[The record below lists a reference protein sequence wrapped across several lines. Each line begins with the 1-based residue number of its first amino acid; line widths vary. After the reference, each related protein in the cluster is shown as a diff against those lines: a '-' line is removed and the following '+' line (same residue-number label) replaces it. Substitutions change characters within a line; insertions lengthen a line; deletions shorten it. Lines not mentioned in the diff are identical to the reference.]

1 MQTVK
6 KITMAGLAVW
16 GLLTTLS
23 VAQAHHSFSA
33 SYDLEK
39 KAEIKGKLVQMNF
52 RNPHSSVMVIA
63 PDAKGV
69 EQRWGIE
76 WGGSTA
82 LERQGLTR
90 DSFKIGDEVIVV
102 GQPSRDEGDHRLRM
116 QSIRRTSDNFGWG
129 QKGESFD

>member
-1 MQTVK
+1 MIK
-6 KITMAGLAVW
+6 PKTMAVTGFALG
-16 GLLTTLS
+16 GLLVALS
-23 VAQAHHSFSA
+23 PAQAHHSFSA

-39 KAEIKGKLVQMNF
+39 KVEIKGKLVQLNF

-63 PDAKGV
+63 PDDKGV

-90 DSFKIGDEVIVV
+90 DSFKIGDEVIVI

-116 QSIRRTSDNFGWG
+116 QTIRRTSDNFGWG
-129 QKGESFD
+129 LKGENFD

>member
-1 MQTVK
+1 MKTLK
-6 KITMAGLAVW
+6 KLAMTGLALG

-23 VAQAHHSFSA
+23 VVQAHHSFSA
-33 SYDLEK
+33 SYNLDK
-39 KAEIKGKLVQMNF
+39 KVEIKGKLVQLNF

-63 PDAKGV
+63 PDAQGV

-102 GQPSRDEGDHRLRM
+102 GQPSRDESDHRLRM
-116 QSIRRTSDNFGWG
+116 QTIRRVSDNFGWG
-129 QKGESFD
+129 LKGENFD